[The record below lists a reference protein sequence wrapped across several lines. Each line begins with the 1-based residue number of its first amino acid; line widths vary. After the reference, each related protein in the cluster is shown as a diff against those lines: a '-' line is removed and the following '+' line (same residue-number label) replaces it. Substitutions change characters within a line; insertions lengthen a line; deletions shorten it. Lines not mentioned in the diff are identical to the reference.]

1 MIQIKINHKAI
12 AVVMIGSLLLGSCR
26 KNFER
31 INEDPNNPKEVPN
44 SYLLTGAQR
53 GIMDNTI
60 DVWWGGQVGNQLGQ
74 YWSSNQY
81 TSESR
86 YFFRTNVTNNYWSR
100 FYGGANNDQL
110 VNVGGLYELD
120 QIIKRCT
127 EEPDL
132 SSVDGDVNNQIAVAT
147 ILKVWVYQNMT
158 DTWGDIP
165 YSEALQAE
173 QITTPKYDKQE
184 DIYKGLMNDLNNAL
198 SLIDVAA
205 SGPNGDVV
213 YSGDMT
219 SWKKF
224 GNSLKMRLALRTA
237 DKDAAASQAAFEAA
251 NTDGA
256 FTSNSDNALLEYG
269 TYPSANPIYYN
280 RYISGRNDY
289 CASNTFLDNTLT
301 PLNDPRRE
309 CFFTPASA
317 TGLWTG
323 EVYGLSEANGAQT
336 PNSKISQRSAL
347 TLSATLPGIFMDY
360 AQVEFMLAEAVER
373 GWNVTGTAQDHY
385 NNGVTASIDF
395 WTGLNGTTGDAAA
408 YLAQPD
414 VDYTTAPGDWKQKI
428 GVQKWIALFDQGV
441 QGWVEWRRLGF
452 TKLQQPA
459 DGIIDG
465 TDIPRRMKYPV
476 LEQTL
481 NSANYSAVVA
491 AQGADD
497 QDTRMWW
504 DKP

>member
-12 AVVMIGSLLLGSCR
+12 AVVMVGSLLLGSCR

-60 DVWWGGQVGNQLGQ
+60 DVWWGANVGNQLGQ

-86 YFFRTNVTNNYWSR
+86 YNYRTNVTNSAWQR
-100 FYGGANNDQL
+100 FYSGASNDQQ

-120 QIIKRCT
+120 QIIKKCT

-147 ILKVWVYQNMT
+147 MLKVWLFQNMT

-173 QITTPKYDKQE
+173 KIKSPKYDSQE

-213 YSGDMT
+213 YNGDMT
-219 SWKKF
+219 LWKKF

-256 FTSNSDNALLEYG
+256 FTSNSDNALLQYG
-269 TYPSANPIYYN
+269 TYPSGNHI
-280 RYISGRNDY
+280 
-289 CASNTFLDNTLT
+289 
-301 PLNDPRRE
+301 
-309 CFFTPASA
+309 
-317 TGLWTG
+317 
-323 EVYGLSEANGAQT
+323 
-336 PNSKISQRSAL
+336 
-347 TLSATLPGIFMDY
+347 
-360 AQVEFMLAEAVER
+360 
-373 GWNVTGTAQDHY
+373 
-385 NNGVTASIDF
+385 
-395 WTGLNGTTGDAAA
+395 
-408 YLAQPD
+408 
-414 VDYTTAPGDWKQKI
+414 
-428 GVQKWIALFDQGV
+428 
-441 QGWVEWRRLGF
+441 
-452 TKLQQPA
+452 
-459 DGIIDG
+459 
-465 TDIPRRMKYPV
+465 
-476 LEQTL
+476 
-481 NSANYSAVVA
+481 
-491 AQGADD
+491 
-497 QDTRMWW
+497 
-504 DKP
+504 

>member
-1 MIQIKINHKAI
+1 
-12 AVVMIGSLLLGSCR
+12 
-26 KNFER
+26 
-31 INEDPNNPKEVPN
+31 
-44 SYLLTGAQR
+44 
-53 GIMDNTI
+53 
-60 DVWWGGQVGNQLGQ
+60 
-74 YWSSNQY
+74 
-81 TSESR
+81 
-86 YFFRTNVTNNYWSR
+86 
-100 FYGGANNDQL
+100 
-110 VNVGGLYELD
+110 
-120 QIIKRCT
+120 
-127 EEPDL
+127 
-132 SSVDGDVNNQIAVAT
+132 
-147 ILKVWVYQNMT
+147 MT

-173 QITTPKYDKQE
+173 KIKSPKYDSQE

-213 YSGDMT
+213 YNGDMT
-219 SWKKF
+219 LWKKF

-256 FTSNSDNALLEYG
+256 FTSNSDNALLQYG
-269 TYPSANPIYYN
+269 TYPSGNPIYYN

-289 CASNTFLDNTLT
+289 CASNIFLDSTLT

-309 CFFTPASA
+309 CFFAPASA

-336 PNSKISQRSAL
+336 PNSRISQRSAL
-347 TLSATLPGIFMDY
+347 TLSATLPGIYLDY

-373 GWNVTGTAQDHY
+373 GWNVGGTAQDHY

-414 VDYTTAPGDWKQKI
+414 VNYTTAPGDWKQKI

-452 TKLQQPA
+452 TKLQLPA
-459 DGIIDG
+459 DGVLDG
-465 TDIPRRMKYPV
+465 TGIPRRMKYPV

-481 NSANYSAVVA
+481 NSANYNAAVA
-491 AQGADD
+491 AQGADE